1 MFKLMRIVPA
11 LAAVIVAGLV
21 SVSAYA
27 VSFQDAKSQG
37 LVGELP
43 NGYIA
48 AVQPNPS
55 PDIQQLVNDVNLKRR
70 EVYRQKATANKWSL
84 DQVEAVA
91 GKTQVENAKS
101 GEYIKTSVGGA
112 WTKVP

>member
-1 MFKLMRIVPA
+1 MFKLTRILSA
-11 LAAVIVAGLV
+11 LAVVITLGLA
-21 SVSAYA
+21 STGAYA
-27 VSFQDAKSQG
+27 VSFQDAKAQG

-48 AVQPNPS
+48 AVQPSPS

-70 EVYRQKATANKWSL
+70 EVYRQKASTNGWTL

-101 GEYIKTSVGGA
+101 GEYVKTNVGGT

>member
-1 MFKLMRIVPA
+1 MFKLTRILPA
-11 LAAVIVAGLV
+11 LAVVITLGLASTGV
-21 SVSAYA
+21 YA
-27 VSFQDAKSQG
+27 ATFQEAKSQG

-48 AVQPNPS
+48 AVQPNAS
-55 PDIQQLVNDVNLKRR
+55 PDIQRLVNDVNLKRR
-70 EVYRQKATANKWSL
+70 EAYRQKASANGWSL

-91 GKTQVENAKS
+91 GKAQVENARS
-101 GEYIKTSVGGA
+101 GEYVKTSVNGS

>member
-1 MFKLMRIVPA
+1 MFKLTRIIPA
-11 LAAVIVAGLV
+11 LAAALIACVV

-27 VSFQDAKSQG
+27 ITYQQAKSQG

-48 AVQPNPS
+48 AVAPS
-55 PDIQQLVNDVNLKRR
+55 PSPEIQQLVKDVNLKRR
-70 EVYRQKATANKWSL
+70 EVYRDKATANGWSL

-91 GKTQVENAKS
+91 GKTQVESAKS
-101 GEYIKTSVGGA
+101 GEYVKTSVNGS

>member
-1 MFKLMRIVPA
+1 MFKFTRILSA
-11 LAAVIVAGLV
+11 LAVAIVVGLV
-21 SVSAYA
+21 SISAYA
-27 VSFQDAKSQG
+27 VTFQQAKSQG

-55 PDIQQLVNDVNLKRR
+55 PEVQRLVSDVNLKRR
-70 EVYRQKATANKWSL
+70 EVYRQKATANNWSL

-91 GKTQVENAKS
+91 GKTQVEGAKS
-101 GEYIKTSVGGA
+101 GEYVKTSLNGP

>member
-1 MFKLMRIVPA
+1 MALIV
-11 LAAVIVAGLV
+11 GLI

-27 VSFQDAKSQG
+27 ITFQTAKSQG

-55 PDIQQLVNDVNLKRR
+55 PEIQRLVKDVNLKRR
-70 EVYRQKATANKWSL
+70 EIYRQKATANGWSL

-91 GKTQVENAKS
+91 GKTQVEGAKS
-101 GEYIKTSVGGA
+101 GEYVKTTANGP
-112 WTKVP
+112 WKKVP